1 MTGLPSHPDADHPG
15 SADAEPAFD
24 GGSRR
29 LRILAVA
36 VAVALVVLVV
46 VLHVTGVVGGGH

>member
-1 MTGLPSHPDADHPG
+1 VTGLPSHPDADHPG

-36 VAVALVVLVV
+36 VALVVLVV